1 MTIDEV
7 IKQFS
12 PCEEGEKFLRE
23 QGTLEAA
30 WDACVRSDWMLWL
43 DSRLAL
49 LTPRQRAEFAC
60 RCVRETPAGEGTVWA
75 LLTDDRSRR
84 AVETAEA
91 FIRGEATEKEL
102 REAAAEAAWAA
113 EAASRAATRATWAAS
128 RAAEAAA
135 AAARAAS
142 RAAEAARAARAAS
155 RAARGAARAAWETA
169 WATWEAEATSW
180 DAAQA
185 FQCHILREI
194 APNPF
199 RNCGTVAN
207 LGMKTER
214 QLSEV

>member
-1 MTIDEV
+1 MTIDEL
-7 IKQFS
+7 IAQFS
-12 PCEEGEKFLRE
+12 PCEEGGAFLRE

-30 WDACVRSDWMLWL
+30 WDTCVRSDWMLWL
-43 DSRLAL
+43 DARLDL

-60 RCVRETPAGEGTVWA
+60 RCVRETPAGEGTVWD

-91 FIRGEATEKEL
+91 FMRGEATEEEL
-102 REAAAEAAWAA
+102 REAAKAAAWAA
-113 EAASRAATRATWAAS
+113 ARATA
-128 RAAEAAA
+128 
-135 AAARAAS
+135 
-142 RAAEAARAARAAS
+142 
-155 RAARGAARAAWETA
+155 AARGAARAAWETA

-185 FQCHILREI
+185 LQCRLLREI

>member
-1 MTIDEV
+1 MTVNELIE
-7 IKQFS
+7 QFS
-12 PCEEGEKFLRE
+12 PCPQGEKFLRE

-30 WDACVRSDWMLWL
+30 WDTCARADWMLWL
-43 DSRLAL
+43 DARLDL

-60 RCVRETPAGEGTVWA
+60 RCVRETPAGEGTVWG

-91 FIRGEATEKEL
+91 FMRGEATEEEL
-102 REAAAEAAWAA
+102 REAAKAAKAA
-113 EAASRAATRATWAAS
+113 ERAA
-128 RAAEAAA
+128 
-135 AAARAAS
+135 
-142 RAAEAARAARAAS
+142 
-155 RAARGAARAAWETA
+155 GAAAWETA

-185 FQCHILREI
+185 LQCRLLREI

>member
-1 MTIDEV
+1 MTIDEL
-7 IKQFS
+7 IARFS
-12 PCEEGEKFLRE
+12 PCGQGEKFLRE

-30 WDACVRSDWMLWL
+30 WDTCARADWMLWL
-43 DSRLAL
+43 DARLDL

-60 RCVRETPAGEGTVWA
+60 RCVRETPAGEGTVWG

-91 FIRGEATEKEL
+91 FMRGEATEEEL
-102 REAAAEAAWAA
+102 REAAKAAKAAERAAGAAAWEAAAWAA
-113 EAASRAATRATWAAS
+113 WAAWA
-128 RAAEAAA
+128 AAE
-135 AAARAAS
+135 
-142 RAAEAARAARAAS
+142 
-155 RAARGAARAAWETA
+155 AARGAARAAWETA

-185 FQCHILREI
+185 LQCRLLREI

>member
-1 MTIDEV
+1 MTIDEL
-7 IKQFS
+7 IARFS
-12 PCEEGEKFLRE
+12 PCPQGEKFLRE

-30 WDACVRSDWMLWL
+30 WDTCVRSDWMLWL
-43 DSRLAL
+43 DARLDL

-60 RCVRETPAGEGTVWA
+60 RCVRETPAGEGTVWD

-91 FIRGEATEKEL
+91 FMRGEATEEEL
-102 REAAAEAAWAA
+102 REAAARAAAWAA
-113 EAASRAATRATWAAS
+113 ARATAAAEAAGAAAEAAGAAAE
-128 RAAEAAA
+128 AAEAAA
-135 AAARAAS
+135 AGAW
-142 RAAEAARAARAAS
+142 AAE
-155 RAARGAARAAWETA
+155 E
-169 WATWEAEATSW
+169 W